1 MKKSGH
7 QSGKERLL
15 QRGKKEDI
23 VSWFPALK
31 HSLQGALRIDRSKIT
46 AAKAL
51 RSIIAYALP
60 LAIGVG
66 TGHVVEGVLIAAGAA
81 ILGAV
86 GLTYT
91 HRARTRTLLLACVGI
106 ALSAFIG
113 TITGNNNLLAILLIG
128 IWGFGAG
135 LLVAINQQAMIIGLQ
150 STLALIIFSHFANDP
165 THAAFEA
172 ALVFTGALLQTLLA
186 IIPIPVERTAVER
199 SALSSVYQALA
210 DYAAHPSDEKTADQ
224 VRDALQQAHSTLSD
238 TNLQAR
244 QGHAF
249 YGLLEE
255 AEHIRLTIILLK
267 KLREKLAEKTTAA
280 RGLEYLDKILQTTS
294 DELRD
299 IANQLKSATRLSGPH
314 QELQHSLTL
323 LCKEAPITDQ
333 DVTMQRALTYCDVIH
348 AQLHTARKLVQALS
362 DRHQP
367 LPEQVNVPQ
376 QKYLQLHNTWA
387 ILRANLT
394 FRSTAFRHA
403 IRLGVALIIA
413 SALARL
419 LPLPLQRGYWI
430 PLTVLLILRPD
441 FTSTFTRGVARFLG
455 TIIGVVLTSLLI
467 SLIAPSQAL
476 LVILAIVTAYLA
488 FSLFYA
494 NYALFTVFIT
504 MEVVFLLNFVI
515 PQPLTLADSRAIAT
529 TIGGILALLVYA
541 LWPTWEHS
549 QLSDNLAN
557 RLDALRKYL
566 VAVLMALA
574 DPNTYDHPTIVR
586 LRLESRLSRSNAE
599 ASLQNSLKEPH
610 HHVDTD
616 LAQGVLGA
624 ADTIAQSALALEA
637 YLQDNPVHH
646 PLPMMCPFA
655 NAVDEA
661 LRTLATAIR
670 LDQPVGELP
679 NLQEALHKLEHDLKA
694 EQHAQPEADIDQH
707 LIISQAKR
715 IVRSIDTI
723 NQLLATKWSKTGGET
738 LSLVRS

>member
-51 RSIIAYALP
+51 RSIIPYALP

-81 ILGAV
+81 LLGAV
-86 GLTYT
+86 GLTFT

-172 ALVFTGALLQTLLA
+172 ILVFTGALLQTLLA
-186 IIPIPVERTAVER
+186 MIPIPVERTAAER
-199 SALSSVYQALA
+199 SALSSVYQELA
-210 DYAAHPSDEKTADQ
+210 DYAAHPSSAPIRPANVARPRLLLRSQAGRKENEEIADQ

-244 QGHAF
+244 QGQAF

-299 IANQLKSATRLSGPH
+299 IANQLKPATRLSGPH
-314 QELQHSLTL
+314 QELQHSLTA

-403 IRLGVALIIA
+403 IRLGVALLIA

-455 TIIGVVLTSLLI
+455 TILGVVLTGLLI
-467 SLIAPSQAL
+467 SLIAPSQTL

-488 FSLFYA
+488 FSLLYA
-494 NYALFTVFIT
+494 SFPAQLCYSPTAYPGRFPRYRYSYWRHTGFAAVC
-504 MEVVFLLNFVI
+504 
-515 PQPLTLADSRAIAT
+515 TLAD
-529 TIGGILALLVYA
+529 L
-541 LWPTWEHS
+541 
-549 QLSDNLAN
+549 
-557 RLDALRKYL
+557 
-566 VAVLMALA
+566 
-574 DPNTYDHPTIVR
+574 
-586 LRLESRLSRSNAE
+586 
-599 ASLQNSLKEPH
+599 
-610 HHVDTD
+610 
-616 LAQGVLGA
+616 GV
-624 ADTIAQSALALEA
+624 
-637 YLQDNPVHH
+637 
-646 PLPMMCPFA
+646 F
-655 NAVDEA
+655 
-661 LRTLATAIR
+661 TAIG
-670 LDQPVGELP
+670 QSGEP
-679 NLQEALHKLEHDLKA
+679 
-694 EQHAQPEADIDQH
+694 P
-707 LIISQAKR
+707 
-715 IVRSIDTI
+715 
-723 NQLLATKWSKTGGET
+723 
-738 LSLVRS
+738 

>member
-186 IIPIPVERTAVER
+186 LIPIPVERTAAER

-210 DYAAHPSDEKTADQ
+210 DYAAHPSSAPIRPACSNASCQRRSPAATASQSGRTEGNAARPRLLLRSQAERKENEKTADQ
-224 VRDALQQAHSTLSD
+224 LRDALQQAHSTLSD

-280 RGLEYLDKILQTTS
+280 RGLEYLDKI
-294 DELRD
+294 
-299 IANQLKSATRLSGPH
+299 
-314 QELQHSLTL
+314 
-323 LCKEAPITDQ
+323 
-333 DVTMQRALTYCDVIH
+333 
-348 AQLHTARKLVQALS
+348 
-362 DRHQP
+362 
-367 LPEQVNVPQ
+367 
-376 QKYLQLHNTWA
+376 
-387 ILRANLT
+387 
-394 FRSTAFRHA
+394 
-403 IRLGVALIIA
+403 
-413 SALARL
+413 
-419 LPLPLQRGYWI
+419 
-430 PLTVLLILRPD
+430 
-441 FTSTFTRGVARFLG
+441 
-455 TIIGVVLTSLLI
+455 
-467 SLIAPSQAL
+467 
-476 LVILAIVTAYLA
+476 
-488 FSLFYA
+488 
-494 NYALFTVFIT
+494 
-504 MEVVFLLNFVI
+504 
-515 PQPLTLADSRAIAT
+515 
-529 TIGGILALLVYA
+529 
-541 LWPTWEHS
+541 
-549 QLSDNLAN
+549 
-557 RLDALRKYL
+557 
-566 VAVLMALA
+566 
-574 DPNTYDHPTIVR
+574 
-586 LRLESRLSRSNAE
+586 
-599 ASLQNSLKEPH
+599 
-610 HHVDTD
+610 
-616 LAQGVLGA
+616 
-624 ADTIAQSALALEA
+624 
-637 YLQDNPVHH
+637 
-646 PLPMMCPFA
+646 
-655 NAVDEA
+655 
-661 LRTLATAIR
+661 
-670 LDQPVGELP
+670 
-679 NLQEALHKLEHDLKA
+679 
-694 EQHAQPEADIDQH
+694 
-707 LIISQAKR
+707 
-715 IVRSIDTI
+715 
-723 NQLLATKWSKTGGET
+723 
-738 LSLVRS
+738 

>member
-1 MKKSGH
+1 
-7 QSGKERLL
+7 
-15 QRGKKEDI
+15 
-23 VSWFPALK
+23 
-31 HSLQGALRIDRSKIT
+31 
-46 AAKAL
+46 
-51 RSIIAYALP
+51 
-60 LAIGVG
+60 
-66 TGHVVEGVLIAAGAA
+66 
-81 ILGAV
+81 
-86 GLTYT
+86 
-91 HRARTRTLLLACVGI
+91 
-106 ALSAFIG
+106 
-113 TITGNNNLLAILLIG
+113 
-128 IWGFGAG
+128 
-135 LLVAINQQAMIIGLQ
+135 MIIGLQ

-172 ALVFTGALLQTLLA
+172 ILVFCGALLQALLA
-186 IIPIPVERTAVER
+186 TIPIPVERTAVER
-199 SALSSVYQALA
+199 SALSSVYQELA
-210 DYAAHPSDEKTADQ
+210 GCAAHPSNQKTADQ
-224 VRDALQQAHSTLSD
+224 LREALQQAHSTLSD

-244 QGHAF
+244 QGQAF

-267 KLREKLAEKTTAA
+267 KLREKLAEKTTAT
-280 RGLEYLDKILQTTS
+280 RGLEYLDKVLQTTS
-294 DELRD
+294 DELRS
-299 IANQLKSATRLSGPH
+299 IANQLKSATRLPGTH
-314 QELQHSLTL
+314 QELQHSLTA

-367 LPEQVNVPQ
+367 LPEQVNIPQ
-376 QKYLQLHNTWA
+376 QKRTQFHNAWA

-441 FTSTFTRGVARFLG
+441 FTSTFTRGVAYFLG
-455 TIIGVVLTSLLI
+455 TMLGVVLTSLLI
-467 SLIAPSQAL
+467 SLIAPSQML

-494 NYALFTVFIT
+494 NYAIFTVFIT
-504 MEVVFLLNFVI
+504 MEVVFLLSFVI
-515 PQPLTLADSRAIAT
+515 PQPLTLADSRAIAI
-529 TIGGILALLVYA
+529 TIGGILALLLYA

-557 RLDALRKYL
+557 RLDAVRKYL
-566 VAVLMALA
+566 VAVLTALA
-574 DPNTYDHPTIVR
+574 DPNTYDHMTIVR
-586 LRLESRLSRSNAE
+586 LRMESRLSRSNAE

-610 HHVDTD
+610 RHRVDAD

-637 YLQDNPVHH
+637 YLLDNPVRH
-646 PLPMMCPFA
+646 PLPMVRPFA
-655 NAVDEA
+655 DAVDET
-661 LRTLATAIR
+661 LHRLATAIR

-679 NLQEALHKLEHDLKA
+679 NLQEALYNLEHDLKA

-715 IVRSIDTI
+715 IVSTPSTSCWRQNGARRVLKPFLRRGRD
-723 NQLLATKWSKTGGET
+723 ET
-738 LSLVRS
+738 

>member
-1 MKKSGH
+1 MKKSAQ
-7 QSGKERLL
+7 QS
-15 QRGKKEDI
+15 GKKEDI
-23 VSWFPALK
+23 VSWLPALK
-31 HSLQGALRIDRSKIT
+31 YSLQGALHIDRSKIT
-46 AAKAL
+46 AGKAL

-81 ILGAV
+81 LLGAV
-86 GLTYT
+86 GLTFT
-91 HRARTRTLLLACVGI
+91 HRARARTLLLACVGI

-128 IWGFGAG
+128 IWGVGAG

-186 IIPIPVERTAVER
+186 MIPIPVERTAAER
-199 SALSSVYQALA
+199 SALSSVYQELA
-210 DYAAHPSDEKTADQ
+210 DYAAHPSNQETVDQ
-224 VRDALQQAHSTLSD
+224 LREALQQAHSTLSD
-238 TNLQAR
+238 TNLQTRAG
-244 QGHAF
+244 QAF

-280 RGLEYLDKILQTTS
+280 RGLEYLDKVLQTTS
-294 DELRD
+294 DELRS
-299 IANQLKSATRLSGPH
+299 IANQLKSATRFPGTH
-314 QELQHSLTL
+314 QELQHSLTA

-348 AQLHTARKLVQALS
+348 AQLHTARRLVQALS
-362 DRHQP
+362 DRQQP

-376 QKYLQLHNTWA
+376 QKHLQFHNTWA

-403 IRLGVALIIA
+403 IRLGIALLIA

-455 TIIGVVLTSLLI
+455 TILGVVLTGLLI
-467 SLIAPSQAL
+467 SLIAPSQML

-494 NYALFTVFIT
+494 NYALFSVFIT
-504 MEVVFLLNFVI
+504 MEVVFLLSFVI

-529 TIGGILALLVYA
+529 AIGGILALLIYA

-549 QLSDNLAN
+549 QLLDNLAN
-557 RLDALRKYL
+557 RLDAVRKYL

-574 DPNTYDHPTIVR
+574 DPNTYDHMTIDKIR
-586 LRLESRLSRSNAE
+586 MASRLSRSNAE

-610 HHVDTD
+610 RHRVDTD

-624 ADTIAQSALALEA
+624 TDTIAQSALALEA
-637 YLQDNPVHH
+637 YLLGNPVRH
-646 PLPMMCPFA
+646 PLPMMRPFA
-655 NAVDEA
+655 DAVDEA
-661 LRTLATAIR
+661 LRRLTTAIR

-679 NLQEALHKLEHDLKA
+679 NLQEALYNLEHDLKA

-715 IVRSIDTI
+715 IVRGIDAI
-723 NQLLATKWSKTGGET
+723 NQLLATKWSKTSAET
-738 LSLVRS
+738 LSPARP